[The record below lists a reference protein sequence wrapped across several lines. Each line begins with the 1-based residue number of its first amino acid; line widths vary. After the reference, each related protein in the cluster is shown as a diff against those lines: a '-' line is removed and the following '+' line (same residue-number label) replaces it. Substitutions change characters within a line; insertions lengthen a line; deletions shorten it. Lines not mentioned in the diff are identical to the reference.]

1 MAKTTF
7 LDTRPA
13 TRILGRLPLYLL
25 KFWQRAP
32 EIHQFF
38 AKNHATRIL
47 GIVLSAVIAGAMA
60 TGIAALMAYF
70 SSAVLP
76 VGIPLLSFAYLKL
89 PMMAGIAV
97 GAGFGIVGAIQ
108 AAWQHFMP
116 THTRKGNNWHKNPPE
131 KAPFYASWLGY
142 MPALVMFGL
151 GVAMLPPV
159 LLGVLIDKVCN
170 FLSCGLWGKHV
181 GKSEQSE
188 DAKDAEYVIVKNNNA
203 DKTNKNTSATGQE
216 QSELDPNDSYGAPV
230 TSSNKGDGASMN
242 NLVGELSPSSSRA
255 SSPTPTQHLGWH
267 RQHLIQ

>member
-1 MAKTTF
+1 MAKTTI

-13 TRILGRLPLYLL
+13 TRMFGRLSLYLL
-25 KFWQRAP
+25 KFWQHAP

-47 GIVLSAVIAGAMA
+47 GIVLSAVIAGGLA

-70 SSAVLP
+70 SSVVLP
-76 VGIPLLSFAYLKL
+76 VGIPLLSFAYLQL

-97 GAGFGIVGAIQ
+97 GAGVGIVGAIQ

-116 THTRKGNNWHKNPPE
+116 SYTRKGDSWHKDSPK
-131 KAPFYASWLGY
+131 KASFFASWLGY

-151 GVAMLPPV
+151 GVAMFAPV
-159 LLGVLIDKVCN
+159 LLGVLIDELFN

-188 DAKDAEYVIVKNNNA
+188 EVKDADGGYVMVNNNENN
-203 DKTNKNTSATGQE
+203 TNTNTNTNTSTSGNTNQPP
-216 QSELDPNDSYGAPV
+216 QSDLEPNDSYGNLVP
-230 TSSNKGDGASMN
+230 SSNKGDNASMN
-242 NLVGELSPSSSRA
+242 NLLDDGARSPSPTSSN
-255 SSPTPTQHLGWH
+255 S
-267 RQHLIQ
+267 